1 MDEQLRAIQLLVMAV
16 QFDTGKD
23 ILALVSD
30 AFRTIR
36 REMEND
42 NVPLPDSAD
51 LFDWIEMYTMTML
64 ASGVRE
70 FHKGIQENY
79 PEIAQHLDLL
89 DLTDETP
96 AQTWAMVAMLENQLD
111 L

>member
-23 ILALVSD
+23 VLALLSD
-30 AFRTIR
+30 SFRTIR
-36 REMEND
+36 RDMEND
-42 NVPLPDSAD
+42 NVPLPAGAEV
-51 LFDWIEMYTMTML
+51 FDWVETFAMSMIAQGMVTFREAIREMYPEL
-64 ASGVRE
+64 A
-70 FHKGIQENY
+70 
-79 PEIAQHLDLL
+79 PHLDLL
-89 DLTDETP
+89 DMTEETP

>member
-23 ILALVSD
+23 VLALVSD
-30 AFRTIR
+30 SFRTIR
-36 REMEND
+36 QEMEND
-42 NVPLPDSAD
+42 NVPLPDGETV
-51 LFDWIEMYTMTML
+51 FNWVEMYTMTML
-64 ASGVRE
+64 AHGISQFRE
-70 FHKGIQENY
+70 GIRENY
-79 PEIAQHLDLL
+79 PELAQHLDLL

-96 AQTWAMVAMLENQLD
+96 AQTWAMVAMLENHLG